1 MFLKFI
7 QKEEKYTT
15 QITSEKET
23 VKCLFQL
30 ISHLPD
36 SHDNQD
42 SRELDQGQDV
52 HGWIQTRSSDTHAC
66 MPITNY

>member
-7 QKEEKYTT
+7 QKKEKYTA

-30 ISHLPD
+30 FSHLSE

-52 HGWIQTRSSDTHAC
+52 HGWVQTRSSDIHTCLYA
-66 MPITNY
+66 NN